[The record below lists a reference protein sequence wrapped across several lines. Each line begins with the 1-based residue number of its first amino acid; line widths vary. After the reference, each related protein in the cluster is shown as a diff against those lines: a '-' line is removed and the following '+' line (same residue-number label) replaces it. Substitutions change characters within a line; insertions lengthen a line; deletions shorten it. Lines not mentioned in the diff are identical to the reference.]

1 MASDITGLGPR
12 CGHKAGDIFTI
23 RHVLLKQCQPIFTI
37 ILQELESI
45 TPRIAAAF
53 NTPHVRGVASDFH
66 IPQRPS
72 TFESKGADCRDAVLC
87 TLYISTVTN
96 SG

>member
-37 ILQELESI
+37 TLQELESI
-45 TPRIAAAF
+45 NPRIAAAF
-53 NTPHVRGVASDFH
+53 NTPHVRRVASDFH
-66 IPQRPS
+66 IQQRPS
-72 TFESKGADCRDAVLC
+72 TFESKVADSRDAALC
-87 TLYISTVTN
+87 ALCNSTVTN

>member
-12 CGHKAGDIFTI
+12 CGHKAGDMSAI
-23 RHVLLKQCQPIFTI
+23 RHVLLEQCQPIFTI

-53 NTPHVRGVASDFH
+53 NTPHVRRVRLTFTSHSDL
-66 IPQRPS
+66 RPP
-72 TFESKGADCRDAVLC
+72 TFESIWADRREAALF
-87 TLYISTVTN
+87 I
-96 SG
+96 

>member
-1 MASDITGLGPR
+1 MASDITGLGPHR
-12 CGHKAGDIFTI
+12 GHKAGDIFTI
-23 RHVLLKQCQPIFTI
+23 RHVFLKQCQPIFTI

-53 NTPHVRGVASDFH
+53 NTPHVRRVASDFH

-72 TFESKGADCRDAVLC
+72 TFERKGADSRDAALC
-87 TLYISTVTN
+87 TSCNSTVTN